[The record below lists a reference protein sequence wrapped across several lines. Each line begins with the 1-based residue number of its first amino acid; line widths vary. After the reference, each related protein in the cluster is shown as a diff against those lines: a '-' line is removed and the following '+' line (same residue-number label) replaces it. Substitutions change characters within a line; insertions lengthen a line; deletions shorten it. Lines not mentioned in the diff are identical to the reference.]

1 MRANLGRN
9 APLARGLALDRRR
22 TKSHGRGRLLRE
34 SHTVLLGAAGDTR
47 CENLDRLLDRFEFLG
62 PELLARL
69 EIRRLLR
76 APPTKKQVLKQSS
89 GRTAGLGWA
98 LQLPAQLATKLA
110 MPMPEYSDSKK
121 RLAFS
126 TMVKTLQ
133 ITSLHFI

>member
-1 MRANLGRN
+1 M
-9 APLARGLALDRRR
+9 
-22 TKSHGRGRLLRE
+22 RGRQGGCANTKMYL
-34 SHTVLLGAAGDTR
+34 
-47 CENLDRLLDRFEFLG
+47 LDRLELLRA
-62 PELLARL
+62 ELLAGL